1 MGNGIESPGNWSIRI
16 LIEILL
22 TGGEEGGR
30 DGWRVARGGNGWLGG
45 GVEDS

>member
-22 TGGEEGGR
+22 TGGEEGG
-30 DGWRVARGGNGWLGG
+30 NGWLGG